1 MLLYSCN
8 TNGQCNNLPP
18 TFSSYSQAIRLIQNT
33 RFTYTDK
40 LPSEKSSWI
49 STANYYSCNGV
60 DGYMIY
66 STTKGRR
73 YMHERIPLNV
83 WKEFKNASSSG
94 SFYVSNIK
102 NRYRLIP
109 D

>member
-49 STANYYSCNGV
+49 TSAYYYSCNGI

-66 STTKGRR
+66 STNKGHQYIHSRL
-73 YMHERIPLNV
+73 PLYV
-83 WKEFKNASSSG
+83 WKAFKSASSSG
-94 SFYVSNIK
+94 SYYARNIK
-102 NRYRLIP
+102 SRFRFVPL
-109 D
+109 